1 MLRIIESIFNSFH
14 YQEQDLNAV
23 HEVATTSAL
32 NASTTI
38 HIPYAAESQRNSG
51 ETPRNLRL
59 EVASAAVRAEEA
71 AAGDAV
77 KEALATL
84 TAVEKDAVLQ
94 RMAQKDPLYVSC
106 FIRDVHAHVNT
117 ERVDNS
123 DVPGWCRCGHCVT
136 MESQRERLC
145 CGRED
150 ECVTSTPTFFDLC
163 MKPSVVEVCG
173 VQNYGYTYHRSNP
186 EFSNRKFRSAAYRF
200 YTLWQWGSLGAKH
213 RVVLPSCVVAR
224 IRWAFPDPN
233 QSYTGYQ
240 SCNE

>member
-77 KEALATL
+77 KVRSLL
-84 TAVEKDAVLQ
+84 IQL
-94 RMAQKDPLYVSC
+94 
-106 FIRDVHAHVNT
+106 NT
-117 ERVDNS
+117 K
-123 DVPGWCRCGHCVT
+123 CVWK
-136 MESQRERLC
+136 C
-145 CGRED
+145 
-150 ECVTSTPTFFDLC
+150 
-163 MKPSVVEVCG
+163 
-173 VQNYGYTYHRSNP
+173 H
-186 EFSNRKFRSAAYRF
+186 
-200 YTLWQWGSLGAKH
+200 
-213 RVVLPSCVVAR
+213 
-224 IRWAFPDPN
+224 
-233 QSYTGYQ
+233 
-240 SCNE
+240 